1 MNPHRAGI
9 IRTRYIQ
16 AATFLESST
25 ERTFFAEPVLAY
37 SVSVRYI
44 LGFDGGG
51 TKTECVLMNSE
62 HQILARTYAGP
73 SNPSRIGVE
82 AAACAVAEAADFALR
97 EAKLERTSVTA
108 IGAGLAG
115 TAKPEMK
122 QRMTLALQMSF
133 PAAAI
138 TVLTDLEAALAAAGE
153 GPAIV
158 LVAGTGSAAI
168 GRNAQG
174 QVHRAGGYGPASSDE
189 GSAYDIGREAIAA
202 AVEARK
208 KTGAD
213 SALGQQILTQLRY
226 TEWPVVQHR
235 AQTMP
240 DEIFPPLFPVVAAA
254 ADSGDP
260 TAREILNHAAAQ
272 LASLIDEVAA
282 HLNLRQTNFLL
293 AKIGGTIGRSVFFDA
308 QLDATC
314 RQLFPQAQIGA
325 LRISPAEAAALA
337 AKY

>member
-1 MNPHRAGI
+1 M
-9 IRTRYIQ
+9 
-16 AATFLESST
+16 
-25 ERTFFAEPVLAY
+25 
-37 SVSVRYI
+37 RYI

-51 TKTECVLMNSE
+51 TKTECVLMNSD

-82 AAACAVAEAADFALR
+82 AAFRAVEEAARLALQDVG
-97 EAKLERTSVTA
+97 LERTAIAA

-138 TVLTDLEAALAAAGE
+138 IVLTDLEAALAAAGE

-168 GRNAQG
+168 GRNQQG
-174 QVHRAGGYGPASSDE
+174 QIHRAGGYGPASSDE

-202 AVEARK
+202 AVEAHK
-208 KTGAD
+208 MTGAN
-213 SALGQQILTQLRY
+213 SALGQQILAQLGC
-226 TEWPVVQHR
+226 TEWSVVQHR

-240 DEIFPPLFPVVAAA
+240 DDIFPPLFPVVAAA
-254 ADSGDP
+254 ADSGDA
-260 TAREILNHAAAQ
+260 TAREILNHAAAE
-272 LASLIDEVAA
+272 LAALVDQVAA
-282 HLNLRQTNFLL
+282 QLNLRQTDFLL

-308 QLDATC
+308 QLDASC
-314 RQLFPQAQIGA
+314 HQLFPQAQIGK